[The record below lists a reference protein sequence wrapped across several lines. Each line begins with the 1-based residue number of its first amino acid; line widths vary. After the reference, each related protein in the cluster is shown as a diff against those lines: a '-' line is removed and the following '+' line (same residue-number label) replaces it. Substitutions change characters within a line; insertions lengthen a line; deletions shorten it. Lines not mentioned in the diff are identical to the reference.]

1 MLVYPENTIWAGREK
16 QARRN
21 YGRTHF
27 SWLPVIENKLQIGW
41 WHGISDIN
49 NVSSD
54 WVTAP
59 LICWEKATHTLPAQQ
74 EIKIE
79 RAGLGEKNMS
89 QGDEKREGDVETE
102 DSLFHFDLG
111 NVWWI
116 IKPCCWHLVI
126 SILICSKVEQ
136 DLPWSTS
143 YVMTCTVSNLCFIV
157 LFEK

>member
-59 LICWEKATHTLPAQQ
+59 LICWEKATHTHTLPAQH

-79 RAGLGEKNMS
+79 RAGSGEKNVR
-89 QGDEKREGDVETE
+89 QGDEKREGDAETE
-102 DSLFHFDLG
+102 DSLFHLRS
-111 NVWWI
+111 W
-116 IKPCCWHLVI
+116 KHLMVLAADISLHSQYVVKWSRTCPGPPVLSLHALSVI
-126 SILICSKVEQ
+126 FAL
-136 DLPWSTS
+136 
-143 YVMTCTVSNLCFIV
+143 
-157 LFEK
+157 LFSWLN